1 MSDNTLRV
9 GNRVYLPFDL
19 DGELVT
25 PEQYLLYQQMKDNEE
40 YEQYMEELEN
50 NDEKNL
56 LTHR

>member
-1 MSDNTLRV
+1 MPDNTLRV

-25 PEQYLLYQQMKDNEE
+25 PEQYLLYQYMKEEEE

-50 NDEKNL
+50 GNNL
-56 LTHR
+56 DV

>member
-19 DGELVT
+19 DGEIVT

-40 YEQYMEELEN
+40 YEQYMEELEY
-50 NDEKNL
+50 EKNIY
-56 LTHR
+56 THR